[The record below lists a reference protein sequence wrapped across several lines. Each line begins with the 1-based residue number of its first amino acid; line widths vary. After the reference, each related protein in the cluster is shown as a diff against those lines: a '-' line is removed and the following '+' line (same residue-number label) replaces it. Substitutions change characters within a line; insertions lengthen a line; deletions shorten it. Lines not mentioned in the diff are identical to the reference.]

1 MTNKRISSLKNT
13 RPSTRRGSALLA
25 SMVFAWALNALVPAA
40 CYAAPQSLPQ
50 SQATSKDVIGQSLI
64 TKERLSWELA
74 IKRDAA
80 SYKAFHAPDFFTVSG
95 TGFTDRALSESSA
108 MDANVH
114 FEQCDLSGFGIHF
127 VAENAVLITYLVKAS
142 GLDHGKAFQLNSYAS
157 SLWMKR
163 DGKWLNVFYQAT
175 PTTQ

>member
-1 MTNKRISSLKNT
+1 M
-13 RPSTRRGSALLA
+13 
-25 SMVFAWALNALVPAA
+25 
-40 CYAAPQSLPQ
+40 
-50 SQATSKDVIGQSLI
+50 IGQSLI

-80 SYKAFHAPDFFTVSG
+80 SYKAFHAPNFFTVSK
-95 TGFTDRALSESSA
+95 TGVTNRALSEASA

-114 FEQCDLSGFGIHF
+114 FEQCDLSGFDIHF
-127 VAENAVLITYLVKAS
+127 VAENAVLITYLVKGS

-157 SLWMKR
+157 SLWIKR

-175 PTTQ
+175 PATQ

>member
-1 MTNKRISSLKNT
+1 MTNKRITTQDHARLNA
-13 RPSTRRGSALLA
+13 PRGGALLA
-25 SMVFAWALNALVPAA
+25 SMALTWALNAMVPAA
-40 CYAAPQSLPQ
+40 CHAAPQSQDP
-50 SQATSKDVIGQSLI
+50 SPNASTNAIEQSLI
-64 TKERLSWELA
+64 AKERSSWELA
-74 IKRDAA
+74 IKGDAA

-95 TGFTDRALSESSA
+95 KGFTNRALSEASA

-114 FEQCDLSGFGIHF
+114 FAQCDLSGFDTHF
-127 VAENAVLITYLVKAS
+127 VADNAVLITYRVKAS

-175 PTTQ
+175 PATQ